1 MASRRFRS
9 RKSVGNMT
17 SSIDAR
23 LRYIEK
29 RPAANRLQAQVVTT
43 EKLVRAAVITETIKN
58 SAVVEESINT
68 NAVST
73 RTIDANAVT
82 NSELNNNAVQ
92 NRNITTDAIDARTIQ
107 ANAIT
112 AGKIDADSITA
123 REISANAITAN
134 EISAN
139 AIVAGKIDANAIT
152 AREISANAITADEIS
167 ANAITASLIQGKG
180 IVLKDNLN
188 DVARVELTAQG
199 LRAIN
204 SSGVNTITFDG
215 DSGKINATDIIVEN
229 INATNVNAG
238 VLTGRTVRTS
248 DPLEGIGRVQLDG
261 ASRTLSIFGNTGTRL
276 GLMQA
281 SEGSGLGSGF
291 ILSGS
296 VSSFPLLSLL
306 PLGTLLAATS
316 SYSVGVGVA
325 NNTANS
331 ITGRVSVLNGMDI
344 SGTVNMTSTL
354 LVGNTATFV
363 GSAVF
368 RAGMR
373 NETFTGSGSG
383 SVLVNSN
390 GQFFR
395 GALQAGPTGATG
407 ATGAAGPPGPPGP
420 KGPSGPPGP
429 PGPPGPA
436 GAKSDLR
443 LKQKVSPVGLGLNF
457 VNKLT
462 PVAFEWNEQ
471 NGSAQYGLIAQ
482 DVEKLMSSEGIEN
495 YGLVFRDANELAPEP
510 GLPPSPV
517 RRIDYYQLIAPVIK
531 SIQELSQ
538 RVDALEDITNI
549 RKDKK

>member
-29 RPAANRLQAQVVTT
+29 RPAAKRLQAQVVTT
-43 EKLVRAAVITETIKN
+43 EKLPRAAIITETIKN
-58 SAVVEESINT
+58 LAVVENSIGT
-68 NAVST
+68 NEIST

-82 NSELNNNAVQ
+82 NSELNNNAVT
-92 NRNITTDAIDARTIQ
+92 NRNITTDAIDARTI
-107 ANAIT
+107 N
-112 AGKIDADSITA
+112 
-123 REISANAITAN
+123 
-134 EISAN
+134 AN
-139 AIVAGKIDANAIT
+139 AIVAGKISADAIT
-152 AREISANAITADEIS
+152 AREIQANAITADEINAAAITADKIS
-167 ANAITASLIQGKG
+167 ANAITSSLIQGKK
-180 IVLKDNLN
+180 IELKDNIN
-188 DVARVELTAQG
+188 DVSRVELTAQG

-204 SSGVNTITFDG
+204 SAGQNTLTFDG
-215 DSGKINATDIIVEN
+215 DTGRINATDIIVEN

-261 ASRTLSIFGNTGTRL
+261 ASRTLSIFGNSGTRL

-291 ILSGS
+291 LLSGS
-296 VSSFPLLSLL
+296 TSSFPLLSLL
-306 PLGTLLAATS
+306 PLGTTLAATS
-316 SYSVGVGVA
+316 SYSFGVGLV

-331 ITGRVSVLNGMDI
+331 IQGRVSVLNGMDV
-344 SGTVNMTSTL
+344 SGSVNLVSTL

-368 RAGMR
+368 GAGMR
-373 NETFTGSGSG
+373 NSTFTGTGTG
-383 SVLVNSN
+383 AVLVNN
-390 GQFFR
+390 TGQFFR
-395 GALQAGPTGATG
+395 GALQAGP
-407 ATGAAGPPGPPGP
+407 PGPPGP
-420 KGPSGPPGP
+420 AGAVGPKGPPGP

-538 RVDALEDITNI
+538 RVDALENITNI